1 MGFLDGFLDPT
12 GGQEKAYKKARKNF
26 TADTAGA
33 SSYYDDM
40 LQTSGAAS
48 GRYADALGL
57 NGTGAQQ
64 SFQDSFL
71 TGPAY
76 DANLAAGTAA
86 IDQSAVAGGSS
97 QSGNTLK
104 ALQQYGQNQY
114 ANEFNTYLD
123 RLNNLGGQGYGA
135 AAGQTGISSQI
146 QNYRLG
152 QGQAVDQGNAVMA
165 NNIASLA
172 GWGAG
177 RLGF

>member
-1 MGFLDGFLDPT
+1 MGFLDGFLDPA
-12 GGQEKAYKKARKNF
+12 GGQEKAYKKARKGF

-33 SSYYDDM
+33 SGYYDDQ

-64 SFQDSFL
+64 NFYDSFM
-71 TGPAY
+71 TSPAY
-76 DANLAAGTAA
+76 QANLDAGTAA
-86 IDQSAVAGGSS
+86 IDQSAIFGGSS
-97 QSGNTLK
+97 QSGNTMKSL
-104 ALQQYGQNQY
+104 LRFGQNNY
-114 ANEFNTYLD
+114 ATTEVNPYLD
-123 RLNNLGGQGYGA
+123 RLGAQAGQGYGA

-177 RLGF
+177 RFF